1 MKKSVET
8 YPKVSIVIPVYN
20 GERYVRF
27 AIDSALAQTY
37 KNLEIIVVND
47 GSTDKTDEIVKSYGN
62 KIRYIKKE
70 NGGVSSALN
79 LAIRKM
85 KGDYFSWLSHDDTYE
100 PNKIEEEIDY
110 LIKNNLIGK
119 KVIVFSD
126 YYLINTKGK
135 IIANCR
141 KDHDEIVN
149 KPEFIL
155 MKGHV
160 NGLSLLIPKSAF
172 DEYGEFDTKLIC
184 VQDYVKWYEMSKT
197 YRFVHIPKCL
207 VSTRFHPKQVT
218 NTNPKVLSEGNAF
231 YRRLI
236 DETSRKRK
244 EELEGS
250 EYCLYRVLEAFYK
263 NSVYDEMTRYCKEQA
278 DKILKGAEDC
288 IDDKKVSVVIPF
300 CNRCEET
307 LRAIDSILKQSFKH
321 FEIVLIN
328 DGSSEDIS
336 EIRELA
342 TEHNNIRL
350 FENKSNMGVS
360 ASRNLGIKKAK
371 GEYIA
376 FLDSD
381 DVFEPD
387 KLKKQIQYMV
397 ASKAVMSHTS
407 YTRNIDGDKVIIHS
421 GKDEGHCERKMMY
434 NCPIATP
441 TVMLRTN
448 YLIENNLFFDENIA
462 IGEDTCFWLELLK
475 RNNYL
480 IGIDE
485 PLTTVNVG
493 RNAAA
498 YSDEKQVIGLKA
510 IIRYL
515 LNDEYYS
522 KYDYELSLLMK
533 AYAMYLDR
541 IKEEEDPLIKGG
553 AVHKL
558 FFFMKTEGI
567 RLTSKRILKKTVSVV
582 KRK

>member
-250 EYCLYRVLEAFYK
+250 EYCFYRVLEAFYK

>member
-27 AIDSALAQTY
+27 AINSALAQTY

-250 EYCLYRVLEAFYK
+250 EYCFYRVLEAFYK